1 MKAIISAIGKAKAG
15 PEQALYSEYLKRLPW
30 PVTAKEFDVK
40 LNDIAQRKVR
50 EGEQLLSGVVACDR
64 VVALDETG
72 KTLSSREFAEQLKSW
87 QQQGSSSFGFIIG
100 GSDGLDSAVLK
111 KANLVWS
118 FGRVTYPH
126 MLVRAL
132 LAEQLYRAHTIISG
146 HPYHK

>member
-15 PEQALYSEYLKRLPW
+15 PELQLYQEYVKRVPW
-30 PVTAKEFDVK
+30 PVTAREFDIK
-40 LNDIAQRKVR
+40 LSDHAQRKVK
-50 EGEQLLSGVVACDR
+50 EGEQLLTGVAGCER
-64 VVALDETG
+64 IIALDETG
-72 KTLSSREFAEQLKSW
+72 KTLSSPEFARQIKDW
-87 QQQGSSSFGFIIG
+87 QQQGASSFGFIIG
-100 GSDGLDSAVLK
+100 GSDGLDAAVLK
-111 KANLVWS
+111 KANLIWS